1 MTPPAIPHAA
11 GPLGSLY
18 TAVTSGA
25 LEQLGAL
32 EGAAFLARL
41 DLVREDLVEALT
53 AVYGDRT
60 DVSSFAAV
68 LVADALE
75 ATVARPLPLRVL
87 DRRREVDPAWFLRQD
102 LVGYVCYA
110 DRFAG
115 DLQGVAR
122 RLDYLDELGVGYL
135 HLMPLLAPRAGEND
149 GGYAVEDYD
158 AVDPRLGTMADLEEL
173 AGLLHDRDIALCV
186 DLVLNHTA
194 REHAWARK
202 AAAGDPH
209 YRGFYWF
216 FPDRTE
222 PDAYERTLLEV
233 FPDMAPGSFTQQPPT
248 DENPAGEWVWTT
260 FREFQ
265 WDLNW
270 SNPDVFRAMLGVL
283 LTLANHGVDVV
294 RLDAAP
300 FLWKRL
306 GTDCQNQP
314 EAHRILQALKAL
326 VRLAMPGV
334 ALKAEAIVGPDQLV
348 AYLGAHERFRPEC
361 DLAYDNQLMVMLWS
375 AVASRDVRLPAHA
388 LGRRNRAPMQTSW
401 VTYVRCHDD
410 IGWAVSDED
419 AWAVGTDPFM
429 HRQFLAAFYAG
440 RHPGSF
446 ARGADFQANPTTGDA
461 RTSGS
466 AASLLGLE
474 SALSEGDSAAGSV
487 ALTRLETMY
496 AVAYSFGGIPLV
508 YMGDE
513 IAMRSDAEW
522 AADPAHAEDN
532 RWLHRPPMDWAAAER
547 RGDPATAE
555 GRMFGA
561 LQRLAA
567 ARCASEALRSDA
579 VTTVLET
586 ASPRILAY
594 VRSHPRAAP
603 VLALACFSDSEEY
616 VEHEVLDR
624 AGIRTPLHLHSTTGR
639 LDLHDGRL
647 WLPPWGFA
655 WITTP

>member
-1 MTPPAIPHAA
+1 MD
-11 GPLGSLY
+11 
-18 TAVTSGA
+18 AVTSGA
-25 LEQLGAL
+25 LDQLGAL
-32 EGAAFLARL
+32 EGSAFLERL
-41 DLVREDLVEALT
+41 DLVRDDLVEALT

-60 DVSSFAAV
+60 DVSAFAAA
-68 LVADALE
+68 LVSDAL
-75 ATVARPLPLRVL
+75 AAAVTRPLPLRVL
-87 DRRREVDPAWFLRQD
+87 DRRREVDQTWFLSQD
-102 LVGYVCYA
+102 MVGYVCYA

-115 DLQGVAR
+115 DLPGVSR

-135 HLMPLLAPRAGEND
+135 HLMPLLAPREGEND

-173 AGLLHDRDIALCV
+173 AGQLHERDVALCV

-194 REHAWARK
+194 KEHEWARK
-202 AAAGDPH
+202 ALAGDPH
-209 YRGFYWF
+209 YREFYWF
-216 FPDRTE
+216 FPDRSE
-222 PDAYERTLLEV
+222 PDAFERSLPEV
-233 FPDMAPGSFTQQPPT
+233 FPDMAPGSFTHLPPT
-248 DENPAGEWVWTT
+248 ESNPGGEWVWTT

-265 WDLNW
+265 WDLKW
-270 SNPDVFRAMLGVL
+270 SNPEVFRAMLGVL

-348 AYLGAHERFRPEC
+348 GYLGAHEKFRPEC

-375 AVASRDVRLPAHA
+375 AVASRDVRLSAHA
-388 LGRRNRAPMQTSW
+388 LARRRTPPPQASW

-410 IGWAVSDED
+410 IGWAVADED
-419 AWAVGTDPFM
+419 AWAVGLDPFH
-429 HRQFLAAFYAG
+429 HRRFLSEFFAG

-474 SALSEGDSAAGSV
+474 SALAAGDSAAASS
-487 ALTRLETMY
+487 ALTRLETVY

-513 IAMRSDAEW
+513 IAMRSDAGW
-522 AADPAHAEDN
+522 ADDPGHAGDN
-532 RWLHRPPMDWAAAER
+532 RWLHRPPMDWDAAAR
-547 RGDPATAE
+547 RADPATAE
-555 GRMFGA
+555 GRVFGA

-567 ARCASEALRSDA
+567 ARRSTEALRSDA
-579 VTTVLET
+579 ATTVLPTE
-586 ASPRILAY
+586 SPRVLAY
-594 VRSHPRAAP
+594 ARSHPRAAP
-603 VLALACFSDSEEY
+603 VLGLACFSDTEEL
-616 VEHEVLDR
+616 VDHAVLDR

-639 LDLHDGRL
+639 LDFHDGRL

-655 WITTP
+655 WVTTP